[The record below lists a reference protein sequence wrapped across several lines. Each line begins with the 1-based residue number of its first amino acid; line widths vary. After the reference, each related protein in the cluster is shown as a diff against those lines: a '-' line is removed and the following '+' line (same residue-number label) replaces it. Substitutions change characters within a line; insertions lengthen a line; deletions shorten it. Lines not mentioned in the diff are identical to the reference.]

1 MTVTKTSAAATSRDP
16 AAPAPVIVAPHV
28 RDLDQLAMDLT
39 SWLAARTPGARNLR
53 LGDLAYPNGAGMSHE
68 TILFDAEWEE
78 DGATVRRGMV
88 VRIKPTRRLV
98 FLDDMFEQQY
108 RLMALMHRS
117 GAVPIATPLWF
128 ESDASLLGAP
138 FFVMEKVRGRVA
150 VTFPPYSKQGWLFDS
165 TPAQRRTLWEDSV
178 RALARIQTVPVA
190 QAQFLN
196 LPGDFAEDF
205 DQEVDR
211 WKRYMNWV
219 DPGRE
224 HSLLRRGFDRLMAAR
239 PANRAPGIVWG
250 DARLGNLMVGDDY
263 KVVAVMDWEQPSLGG
278 ALQDLGWWLYTERI
292 QTELQGL
299 ARLEGMGTREET
311 VALWSEVSGKS
322 ADDVDWYE
330 TFAAFKMDCLT
341 VRMLANNALPEKAR
355 DMVPGART
363 EHMMGL
369 FPHAFA
375 SA

>member
-1 MTVTKTSAAATSRDP
+1 MNVTKTSAATSHEP
-16 AAPAPVIVAPHV
+16 STPAPVIVAPHV
-28 RDLDQLAMDLT
+28 RDLDELARDLAG
-39 SWLAARTPGARNLR
+39 WLAARAPEARNLR
-53 LGDLAYPNGAGMSHE
+53 LVDLHYPSGAGMSHE

-78 DGATVRRGMV
+78 DGRAVRRGMV

-108 RLMALMHRS
+108 RLMELMHHS

-138 FFVMEKVRGRVA
+138 FFVMEKVHGRVA

-211 WKRYMNWV
+211 WARYMNWV

-224 HSLLRRGFDRLMAAR
+224 HSLLRQGFDRLMAAK
-239 PANRAPGIVWG
+239 PANRAPGVVWG

-299 ARLEGMGTREET
+299 ARLDGMGARDET
-311 VALWSEVSGKS
+311 IALWSEVSGKS
-322 ADDVDWYE
+322 AQGVDWYE

-341 VRMLANNALPEKAR
+341 VRMLANGALPEKAR
-355 DMVPGART
+355 DMVPGKRI

-369 FPHAFA
+369 FPDTFA
-375 SA
+375 AV